1 MKVRFIYYLGTVGKT
16 SLFNLN
22 IKGDYKEIDKKNR
35 TINAHTDKKI
45 IEIDKKMVQLN
56 IWDTAGEEKYH
67 ALAPNYYRDAEGA
80 LLVLD
85 ITKIETL
92 KLIEKWIDEI
102 NKIVGED
109 FQILIAANKYDLI
122 NESQINDEHLKEIS
136 EKYKID
142 YIYVSA
148 KDNKNVDNSFNL
160 LGNKIFTKH
169 FSKSIKKK
177 RTIKVI
183 DTENKVQRNSVK
195 KDGKC
200 C

>member
-1 MKVRFIYYLGTVGKT
+1 
-16 SLFNLN
+16 
-22 IKGDYKEIDKKNR
+22 
-35 TINAHTDKKI
+35 
-45 IEIDKKMVQLN
+45 MVQLN

-67 ALAPNYYRDAEGA
+67 ALAPNYYRDADGA

>member
-1 MKVRFIYYLGTVGKT
+1 M
-16 SLFNLN
+16 FNRY

-35 TINAHTDKKI
+35 TINAHTDKKT
-45 IEIDKKMVQLN
+45 IEIEKKQVQLN

-80 LLVLD
+80 LLILD

-109 FQILIAANKYDLI
+109 FQILIVANKYDLI
-122 NESQINDEHLKEIS
+122 HESQVNDEQLKELS
-136 EKYKID
+136 EKYKLE

-148 KDNKNVDNSFNL
+148 KENKNVDNCFEL

-183 DTENKVQRNSVK
+183 DTDKQINSNRNK